1 MAETTLSFHVPKEL
15 INLHIKEDMRRN
27 QELKDLG
34 ELAPHWDNM
43 RRSVIAH
50 CDQML
55 SMYQDT
61 LAELVKHTDAL
72 YDVITVGAPAAHFQG
87 FKNGGLRKLL
97 SKFEAERRK

>member
-1 MAETTLSFHVPKEL
+1 MPSLFAFWG
-15 INLHIKEDMRRN
+15 RN

-61 LAELVKHTDAL
+61 LAELGKHTGRNWDFICNISELARL
-72 YDVITVGAPAAHFQG
+72 LACKILASSTGIKYIKILESKDGLDWKGA
-87 FKNGGLRKLL
+87 
-97 SKFEAERRK
+97 

>member
-1 MAETTLSFHVPKEL
+1 MPSLFAF
-15 INLHIKEDMRRN
+15 RYRN

-43 RRSVIAH
+43 RKSVIAH

-61 LAELVKHTDAL
+61 LAELGKHTGRKVASPL
-72 YDVITVGAPAAHFQG
+72 LEQ
-87 FKNGGLRKLL
+87 LRIK
-97 SKFEAERRK
+97 